1 MSYKSEIR
9 ILDVGSGNQRFSGGL
24 DDIQNKFIIGFEP
37 DKRTFDSARPLGDS
51 NKENGIV
58 YPFALAGANGSRK
71 LNLTRIES
79 TTFIDNYPSKRVCEK
94 IGLRFEGIRKKG
106 YMLYNGTIHDVLAFG
121 ITDEEYFEK
130 YGKEDNKVVYLYE

>member
-1 MSYKSEIR
+1 MECVLNEVNMSYKSEIR

-71 LNLTRIES
+71 LNLTRKPECS
-79 TTFIDNYPSKRVCEK
+79 SFYMPNKEYL
-94 IGLRFEGIRKKG
+94 GLFPDKERW
-106 YMLYNGTIHDVLAFG
+106 DV
-121 ITDEEYFEK
+121 
-130 YGKEDNKVVYLYE
+130 